1 MNFSTAQWIPVVGV
15 LLAPSIVMIAV
26 SLMLSGFAPE
36 LAERAKQHIP
46 TVFLGVI
53 LLSVAGALATAF
65 MSGAGGAP

>member
-1 MNFSTAQWIPVVGV
+1 VIAQINTAQWIPVVGI

-26 SLMLSGFAPE
+26 SLLLSGFAPE
-36 LAERAKQHIP
+36 MAEKAKQHIP

-65 MSGAGGAP
+65 ITAAGG